1 MYSRKIKICRKS
13 KKVYFVIIKQPTIK
27 GRKMSFGNI
36 VLLIIVAIAAY
47 LVVIYNRFISLRTGI
62 DASWSDIDV
71 QLKRR
76 YDLIPALVDTVKGYK
91 DYEAETLEKVIQARQ
106 QGLAAGSVDEKAAAA
121 NMISGALGKLFALA
135 EAYPDLKANTT
146 FVKLQNE
153 LSNIEDALQNA
164 RRYYNAIVRDYNY
177 RLDAFP
183 DLYVAKKFNFT
194 AREYFELDE
203 SEAQA
208 AKKMP
213 KIDF

>member
-1 MYSRKIKICRKS
+1 
-13 KKVYFVIIKQPTIK
+13 
-27 GRKMSFGNI
+27 MSFGNI
-36 VLLIIVAIAAY
+36 VLLIIVAVAAY

-62 DASWSDIDV
+62 DAAWADIDV

-91 DYEAETLEKVIQARQ
+91 EYEAETLEKVIKARQ
-106 QGLAAGSVDEKAAAA
+106 QGLDAGSIDEKAAAA

-146 FVKLQNE
+146 FMKLQNE
-153 LSNIEDALQNA
+153 LSSIEDALQNA

-194 AREYFELDE
+194 RREYFELDE
-203 SEAQA
+203 NEAQA

>member
-1 MYSRKIKICRKS
+1 
-13 KKVYFVIIKQPTIK
+13 
-27 GRKMSFGNI
+27 MSFGNI

-106 QGLAAGSVDEKAAAA
+106 QGLDAGSIDEKAAAA

-146 FVKLQNE
+146 FMKLQNE
-153 LSNIEDALQNA
+153 LSTIEDALQNA
-164 RRYYNAIVRDYNY
+164 RRYYNAIVR
-177 RLDAFP
+177 
-183 DLYVAKKFNFT
+183 
-194 AREYFELDE
+194 EYFELDE
-203 SEAQA
+203 NEAEA